1 MVLGLESCKDC
12 TTAVLFCNVQ
22 GLECALPAK
31 SEIPLSTN
39 LEDSPVNQD
48 LDLSYV
54 DSEPRSRSWRPGCEQ
69 SSPSV
74 AAWLRK
80 WKGIDHAAQR
90 REGGCAA
97 AAWSPDGKW
106 VYFRADPGR
115 VKHIWRQRF
124 PDGQPV
130 QITSG
135 PTEEEVIAMAPDG
148 RSFVTAVALQ
158 NTSLWIH
165 DPKASVRFPSK
176 ETTK

>member
-1 MVLGLESCKDC
+1 M
-12 TTAVLFCNVQ
+12 A
-22 GLECALPAK
+22 P
-31 SEIPLSTN
+31 
-39 LEDSPVNQD
+39 
-48 LDLSYV
+48 
-54 DSEPRSRSWRPGCEQ
+54 
-69 SSPSV
+69 
-74 AAWLRK
+74 WLRA
-80 WKGIDHAAQR
+80 IIAVCSRLASEVERDRPRCSTAR
-90 REGGCAA
+90 RWLHGCGV
-97 AAWSPDGKW
+97 SPDGKW
-106 VYFRADPGR
+106 VYFTADPGR